1 MEHEGNSPRL
11 QVASPTEG
19 FWPCSCPSMLDSDLR
34 TCIAAV
40 EMKFT
45 PLLCLFFFG
54 LPHVFSASIPGRP
67 TVYLIRHGE
76 KPPDPEDSGLNADGF
91 RRAECLRHVF
101 GVTSPYSIGHVM
113 APKINSRKPWRIL
126 HIVFPII
133 LIPFLRYP
141 EGQHRRSYETVL
153 PVATD
158 LSLLVD
164 TSCKRNRVECVAQR
178 IRDFKGTGN
187 ILISWR
193 HSRMREIV
201 QALGYD
207 DPPEYPDER

>member
-1 MEHEGNSPRL
+1 MN
-11 QVASPTEG
+11 
-19 FWPCSCPSMLDSDLR
+19 
-34 TCIAAV
+34 
-40 EMKFT
+40 FT

-113 APKINSRKPWRIL
+113 APKINSQ
-126 HIVFPII
+126 
-133 LIPFLRYP
+133 
-141 EGQHRRSYETVL
+141 GQHRRSYETVL

-207 DPPEYPDER
+207 DPPEYPDERFDLIWTIPFPYDNITDIRSERCPGLDVPSVLNVQL